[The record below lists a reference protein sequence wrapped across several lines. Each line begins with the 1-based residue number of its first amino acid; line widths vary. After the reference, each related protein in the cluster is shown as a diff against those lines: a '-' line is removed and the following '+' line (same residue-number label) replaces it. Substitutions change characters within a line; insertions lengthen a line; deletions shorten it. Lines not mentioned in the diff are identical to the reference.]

1 MNAHKI
7 EITLTENGQ
16 LFLDNLPFTKGQS
29 VEVIILEHRQS
40 SSDVNAYPL
49 AGKVIQYDAPYE
61 SATDIQDW
69 EVLQ

>member
-16 LFLDNLPFTKGQS
+16 LFLENLPLKKGES
-29 VEVIILEHRQS
+29 VEVIILKHSQLAS
-40 SSDVNAYPL
+40 AVNDYPL
-49 AGKVIQYDAPYE
+49 AGKVIQYDEPYE
-61 SATDIQDW
+61 PPSDIQDW